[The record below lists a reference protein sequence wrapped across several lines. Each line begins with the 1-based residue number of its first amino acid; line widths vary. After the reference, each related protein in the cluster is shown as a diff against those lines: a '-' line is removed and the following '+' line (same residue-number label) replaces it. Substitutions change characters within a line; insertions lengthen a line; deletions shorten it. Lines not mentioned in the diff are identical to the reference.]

1 MSKKRHCLIS
11 CCIVL
16 LTLALAMGI
25 QALAVV
31 YFETNHISILSGNPF
46 HITMGRLQQVQH
58 LKGDVVIIGSS
69 VTERMRSSEHIAVIG
84 VPGAPFTDGLSLIQ
98 EGQFPKGTCFV
109 LEGFNIASK
118 SVWMRKELASWN
130 FRATGGS
137 RHFSYA
143 AKPAS
148 LLLTGLGCFLR
159 EVPVN
164 SEDCDESLP
173 RMEPV
178 DVSSAEP
185 CEERGQ
191 REFERSVQAIKKL
204 MHNGY
209 RVCIAYY
216 PEHSGDYERR
226 IRVARDVAHLTGAP
240 LLDYSQAYDPY
251 VVLSDKA
258 HFQAHHPS
266 TIRFRN
272 ILARDARLWARSAPK
287 ADKEGAPET

>member
-1 MSKKRHCLIS
+1 
-11 CCIVL
+11 
-16 LTLALAMGI
+16 MGI
-25 QALAVV
+25 QALVVV

-84 VPGAPFTDGLSLIQ
+84 VPGAPFTDGLALIK
-98 EGQFPKGTCFV
+98 EGQFPQGTCFV
-109 LEGFNIASK
+109 LEGFNIASD
-118 SVWMRKELASWN
+118 SVWMRKELASWS

-148 LLLTGLGCFLR
+148 LLLTGLSCFLR
-159 EVPVN
+159 ELPVN

-185 CEERGQ
+185 CAERGQ
-191 REFERSVQAIKKL
+191 AEFERSVSAIRKL
-204 MHNGY
+204 MRDGY

-226 IRVARDVAHLTGAP
+226 IGIARDVARLTGAP
-240 LLDYSQAYDPY
+240 LLDYSQAYDQY

-258 HFQAHHPS
+258 HFQTHHPT

-272 ILARDARLWARSAPK
+272 ILARDARIWACSAPQ
-287 ADKEGAPET
+287 ADEKVAPEK